1 MVDGINSYV
10 LICVCKIGRK
20 DDGMV
25 NLNDLINM
33 KNKKG
38 GLLKD
43 DVYDL
48 LIENIECESDK
59 IDKNQNQYEM
69 WKFKLRLI
77 DRDYRLTKNILVYDE
92 ASVNDIGKNQLMYL
106 IGLLDI
112 DFDNLAIE
120 ESELKDFLIGKFKE
134 LKVVSSVYTKNG
146 RNEVGWL
153 YGVEDKEKA
162 LENFHRRNQEF
173 KKLDEAVEKIEKLDE
188 LVSEMEKVDEVS
200 PNEAHQVL
208 ENEVKVNGEK
218 STQANVNGTDNINYT
233 DFIKFD

>member
-1 MVDGINSYV
+1 
-10 LICVCKIGRK
+10 
-20 DDGMV
+20 MV

-38 GLLKD
+38 GLLKY

-59 IDKNQNQYEM
+59 IDKNQNRYEM

-77 DRDYRLTKNILVYDE
+77 DRDYRLTKNVLVYDE

-112 DFDNLAIE
+112 DFDNLVIK
-120 ESELKDFLIGKFKE
+120 ESELKDFLMGKLKE
-134 LKVVSSVYTKNG
+134 LKVVSIVYAKNG
-146 RNEVGWL
+146 RNEVSWL
-153 YGVEDKEKA
+153 YGIEEKEKA
-162 LENFHRRNQEF
+162 LENFHRKNKEF
-173 KKLDEAVEKIEKLDE
+173 KKLDEAVEKIEKIDGG
-188 LVSEMEKVDEVS
+188 VSEMEKVDEVS
-200 PNEAHQVL
+200 PNEAHQIL
-208 ENEVKVNGEK
+208 ENEVKVNEEK
-218 STQANVNGTDNINYT
+218 STQANVNGTDTINYT